1 MKMIQIRN
9 VPDEL
14 HRRLKARAALEG
26 SSLSDY
32 LSVQIQAVAERPT
45 TAELRERLDSRSRV
59 RSRESAAAAV
69 RAERDARRPS
79 STLRLSSRCFSA
91 LRSERDAPSAS

>member
-26 SSLSDY
+26 TSLSEY
-32 LSVQIQAVAERPT
+32 LRAQIQAAAERPT
-45 TAELRERLDSRSRV
+45 TAELRRRLDSRSRV
-59 RSRESAAAAV
+59 RSKESAADAI
-69 RAERDARRPS
+69 RAERDAR
-79 STLRLSSRCFSA
+79 
-91 LRSERDAPSAS
+91 

>member
-26 SSLSDY
+26 TSLSDY
-32 LSVQIQAVAERPT
+32 LRAQIQAAAERPT
-45 TAELRERLDSRSRV
+45 AAELRKRLDSRSRV
-59 RSRESAAAAV
+59 RSWESAAAAI
-69 RAERDARRPS
+69 RAERDAR
-79 STLRLSSRCFSA
+79 
-91 LRSERDAPSAS
+91 